1 MFKYASL
8 TPDVIRIVK
17 YKDTEAPLSGK
28 YNDEIKPGS
37 YLCRACGA
45 VLFRS
50 HHQFHSGCGWPSFD
64 DEIKNAIKRH
74 IDQDGRRTEI
84 VCARCDAHL
93 GHVFSG
99 EKMTANNQR
108 HCVNSLA
115 IEFVSDEKVTKTDE
129 VIIAGGCFWGV
140 QYLFEQLSGVLLTE
154 VGYIDGTTDHPSYEQ
169 VCSHK
174 TGHVEAVRVVF
185 DVEKISYE
193 NILKY
198 FLEIHD
204 PAQSNG
210 QGPDIG
216 SQYLS
221 RIYYF
226 DDQQKIIAEK
236 IIQELRQK
244 GVNVATKIK
253 PVTFFWPAENDH
265 QHYYQKNKQAPYCHR
280 YTKRF

>member
-169 VCSHK
+169 VC
-174 TGHVEAVRVVF
+174 
-185 DVEKISYE
+185 
-193 NILKY
+193 
-198 FLEIHD
+198 
-204 PAQSNG
+204 
-210 QGPDIG
+210 
-216 SQYLS
+216 
-221 RIYYF
+221 
-226 DDQQKIIAEK
+226 
-236 IIQELRQK
+236 
-244 GVNVATKIK
+244 
-253 PVTFFWPAENDH
+253 
-265 QHYYQKNKQAPYCHR
+265 
-280 YTKRF
+280 